1 MRDPLPETA
10 APEEALPQ
18 PATESNLTLAALPIG
33 ARLVL
38 RCRADW
44 RDAVVVNIAA
54 DAVTLSVSSPTGRT
68 YRVRRPPDAV
78 VCLDGLIPV
87 LDDKYKEGA
96 WRVGLVRYDNRW

>member
-1 MRDPLPETA
+1 M
-10 APEEALPQ
+10 
-18 PATESNLTLAALPIG
+18 TLAALPVG

-44 RDAVVVNIAA
+44 RDATVMNVAF
-54 DAVTLSVSSPTGRT
+54 DAVTLSVGSPTGRT
-68 YRVRRPPDAV
+68 YRVRRSPNTT